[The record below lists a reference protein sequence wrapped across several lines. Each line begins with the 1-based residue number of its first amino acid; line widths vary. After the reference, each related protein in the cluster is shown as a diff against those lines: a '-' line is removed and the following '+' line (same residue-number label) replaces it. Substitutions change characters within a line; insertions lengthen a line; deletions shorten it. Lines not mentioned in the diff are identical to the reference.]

1 MQPNKIFHEWVHE
14 KMHLFL
20 LILLLI
26 PISLSSG
33 IIGSGSPYMTGS
45 LSAIPADIT
54 MAAYSYT
61 VGLVC
66 GIPLVLSLK
75 QFYSSKVILV
85 VVFSS
90 LIIVNFILGYTDQ
103 PLILVMASFIDG
115 FFKIIGLLEVIA
127 TLMPILMPHGERH
140 RLYGVYYPV
149 SLITTQVT
157 AIAFVWMA
165 NVYGW
170 QVSQLFLIVPFLL
183 ALLIVIFL
191 VHPNFPGQ
199 HVSLIN
205 FDWFGLVFTMIFM
218 LLLNYVLTYG
228 QVEDWYNSRSI
239 SIGTV
244 FCLLSLLLV
253 LGRTF
258 IIKKP
263 FLDLSVFKYN
273 NVIFGLLIIFI
284 LGVFYGSG
292 NLQTILF
299 AIVLKNDPIEST
311 RVTLYMIPGFIV
323 AAAFGYFY
331 YSRFQDFKFIVI
343 VVAACYTISY
353 IEFYFLTT
361 QQVTSQDFYL
371 PMFFRGAAI
380 LLSFMAVGI
389 YISNGVPFLD
399 FFSVVFYYL
408 TIRQFLGPVIF
419 TSFFSNF
426 YYRRSIANLDLLA
439 SKVDLANTFQQ
450 ERYRP
455 IFNAANRSGLGSH
468 EALNAAT
475 KAMTGALQVQ
485 ASLLALREAFG
496 IVIITGVILIA
507 GMILSKIYWPA
518 EPEHANGFVLP

>member
-20 LILLLI
+20 LVLLLI

-33 IIGSGSPYMTGS
+33 IVANGSVYMIGSTN
-45 LSAIPADIT
+45 AIPADVT

-85 VVFSS
+85 IVFSS
-90 LIIVNFILGYTDQ
+90 LFIINIILSHTDQ
-103 PLILVMASFIDG
+103 PLILVMASFVDG

-157 AIAFVWMA
+157 AIVFVWMA
-165 NVYGW
+165 NSFGW
-170 QVSQLFLIVPFLL
+170 QTSQLFLNVPILL

-191 VHPNFPGQ
+191 VHPDFPGKQ
-199 HVSLIN
+199 VSLVN
-205 FDWFGLVFTMIFM
+205 FDWFGLIFTMIFM

-228 QVEDWYNSRSI
+228 QVDDWYNSRNI
-239 SIGTV
+239 SIGTI
-244 FCLLSLLLV
+244 FCLLALLII

-258 IIKKP
+258 VVNKP
-263 FLDLSVFKYN
+263 FLDLSVFKYY

-284 LGVFYGSG
+284 LGIFYGAA
-292 NLQTILF
+292 NLQTVLF

-311 RVTLYMIPGFIV
+311 RVTLYMVPGFIA
-323 AAAFGYFY
+323 AAAFGYLY

-343 VVAACYTISY
+343 VVAACYTISFVQ
-353 IEFYFLTT
+353 FYFLTT
-361 QQVTSQDFYL
+361 QQATSQDFFW

-408 TIRQFLGPVIF
+408 TIRQFIGPVIF
-419 TSFFSNF
+419 SSFFSNF
-426 YYRRSIANLDLLA
+426 YYRRAIHNLDLLA
-439 SKVDLANTFQQ
+439 SRVDLANNYQQ
-450 ERYRP
+450 ERYKP
-455 IFNAANRSGLGSH
+455 LYNAAVRSGLGST
-468 EALNAAT
+468 EALTTAT
-475 KAMTGALQVQ
+475 KGMYGALQTQ

-496 IVIITGVILIA
+496 IVIISGLALITW
-507 GMILSKIYWPA
+507 MIISKVFWPR
-518 EPEHANGFVLP
+518 EHVPANGFVVP